1 MKLIQTNEEERKRRH
16 LWNKTGKRE
25 QGKGNEGRKGR
36 KKQTI
41 SALYGQGLTLL
52 LFLKKVD

>member
-36 KKQTI
+36 KEKQTKRTI
-41 SALYGQGLTLL
+41 LTSVPATLS
-52 LFLKKVD
+52 FKEGR